1 MPYFWDMPSSTL
13 LFPSDGESGSMG
25 TSVQTSHDDLAY
37 GEMAFN
43 HSLDGMAVANSN
55 WVIQKANP
63 SLVRI
68 LGYSLNRLDGM
79 SLIPML
85 DQLNGED
92 FRKRAHRSMV
102 DCGWWQGG
110 VRFRLADNEQKHYW
124 TTFHPVLNS
133 KAKITHVIITLRDLE
148 IHQALEEGDFSAVQY
163 DVLTNLPNRAL
174 FGDRLKVALATA
186 KRGQNG
192 LAVLFLDLDN
202 FKAINDSLGHAA
214 GDCLLKSVAKR
225 LLECLREEDTV
236 SRVGGDEFLVL
247 LPGTETKE
255 AAEIVGQRIIKAFE
269 RPLLAEAHQL
279 FASFSIG
286 VALYP
291 EHGQDPEALVKKA
304 DMAMYHAKENGKHK
318 CQIFCD
324 SLRNQAK
331 RRFLL
336 EQNLRKGFERQE
348 FIVYYQPKVELSSG
362 LVRGLEAVTRWQRPD
377 LGLAPPREF
386 IPLAEETG
394 LIVPLGEWVLKE
406 ACMTADGLRKVGKN
420 DLAVSVNISARQLL
434 WQHDFV
440 AMVEAALEEHNLPA
454 NALELELTEK
464 VIMHNVDASI
474 EVIGR
479 LKNLGIKICIDNFGT
494 GLSSLRYLK
503 KTPVDIIKIDRSFI
517 QEIPK
522 DPSVV
527 LGIISLAK
535 ELGLSV
541 VAAGVE
547 YKQQMEF
554 LYAHGCEYVQ
564 GYAVSPA
571 LPADTLAA
579 LLKQESWRLF

>member
-1 MPYFWDMPSSTL
+1 
-13 LFPSDGESGSMG
+13 
-25 TSVQTSHDDLAY
+25 
-37 GEMAFN
+37 MAFN
-43 HSLDGMAVANSN
+43 HSLDGIAVTNSN
-55 WVIQKANP
+55 WVIKKANP

-68 LGYSLNRLDGM
+68 LGYSLDSLTGM
-79 SLIPML
+79 DLTQML
-85 DQLNGED
+85 DQLNGMD
-92 FRKRAHRSMV
+92 FRTRAKRSMQ
-102 DCGWWQGG
+102 DSGWWQGG
-110 VRFRLADNEQKHYW
+110 VRFCLAYNEKKHYW
-124 TTFHPVLNS
+124 TTFHPILD
-133 KAKITHVIITLRDLE
+133 AQGKIDHVIITLRDLE

-163 DVLTNLPNRAL
+163 DVLTKLPNRTL
-174 FGDRLKVALATA
+174 FRDRLKVALATA
-186 KRGQNG
+186 RRNQAG

-202 FKAINDSLGHAA
+202 FKTINDSLGHAT
-214 GDCLLKSVAKR
+214 GDHLLKAVAQR

-247 LPGTETKE
+247 LPGTESKE
-255 AAEIVGQRIIKAFE
+255 AADIVGRRILRAFE
-269 RPLLAEAHQL
+269 RPLVAEDHEL
-279 FASFSIG
+279 YTSFSIG
-286 VALYP
+286 IAIFP
-291 EHGQDPEALVKKA
+291 EHGKDSEGLIKKA

-318 CQIFCD
+318 CQVFCN

-331 RRFLL
+331 RRYLL

-348 FIVYYQPKVELSSG
+348 FVVHYQPKVKLSSG
-362 LVRGLEAVTRWQRPD
+362 LVMGIEAVARWQRPE

-394 LIVPLGEWVLKE
+394 LIVPLGEWILKQ
-406 ACMTADGLRKVGKN
+406 ACMTADGLRRVGQK
-420 DLAVSVNISARQLL
+420 DLTVSVNISARQLL

-440 AMVEAALEEHNLPA
+440 AMVEAALQESGLPPH
-454 NALELELTEK
+454 ALELELTEK
-464 VIMHNVDASI
+464 VIMHNIDASI
-474 EVIGR
+474 EVMGR
-479 LKNLGIKICIDNFGT
+479 LKNQGVKISVDNFGT

-503 KTPVDIIKIDRSFI
+503 KAPIDIIKIDRSFI
-517 QEIPK
+517 QELPK

-535 ELGLSV
+535 ELGLTV

-554 LYAHGCEYVQ
+554 LYAHGCEFVQ

-571 LPADTLAA
+571 LPAETLIT